1 MHAMLVDAGGKF
13 AWSEVPDP
21 KPKADEVLIDVHAA
35 ALNRADLMQRAGE
48 YRLYDAYRTR
58 TDANRAKAALEYMQ
72 GVDAKVMRL
81 IYRSEMRHDVNT
93 VYAN

>member
-1 MHAMLVDAGGKF
+1 MFTELFGLYV
-13 AWSEVPDP
+13 
-21 KPKADEVLIDVHAA
+21 
-35 ALNRADLMQRAGE
+35 QRAGE

-81 IYRSEMRHDVNT
+81 IYRSEMRHEGYAA
-93 VYAN
+93 YAN